1 MKLRIVA
8 DKPVF
13 NCRSVEDIEL
23 SGKHRPIN
31 YSKGVWWI
39 EDRFE
44 AGFWSLFRKCHFG
57 KTIELRFRADGRFRS
72 IEELRGYVYKEDC
85 LYEDFLYSVFEIG
98 I

>member
-31 YSKGVWWI
+31 YSKDVWWI
-39 EDRFE
+39 EDHFE

-57 KTIELRFRADGRFRS
+57 ITIELRFRADGRFRS
-72 IEELRGYVYKEDC
+72 IEELKGYVYKEDC
-85 LYEDFLYSVFEIG
+85 LYEHFLFSVFEIG